1 MKDRTLPSTLDAVAE
16 SMRAKAAL
24 PLGQAWVLAMLGGA
38 YIALAAF
45 GSTLVSC
52 NLTAS
57 PDTYGLG
64 RCLAGLIFPIG
75 LMMIVVGGGELFTG
89 NCLMPEAVRRK
100 TVTFP
105 AMLKSWLLVYLGN
118 AVGAVFTAWL
128 ISLSGLFHAGSGAVA
143 AAVIKT
149 AAGKASL
156 GCSQALVLGVLCNWL
171 VCLAVWLSSR
181 TDVAAHKALL
191 LFFPIWLFVASGYE
205 HSVANMYYLSA
216 GVFAAAD
223 PAALAA
229 SGLGPSTVAALS
241 TGGIATNMFFVTL
254 GNILGG
260 SLLVA
265 GAYAL
270 AYGKRVQAGL
280 TSGEE

>member
-1 MKDRTLPSTLDAVAE
+1 MTDRTLPSTLDVVAE
-16 SMRAKAAL
+16 AMRAKAAL
-24 PLGQAWVLAMLGGA
+24 PRRQAWVLAMLGGA

-45 GSTLVSC
+45 GSTLASC

-57 PDTYGLG
+57 ADTYGLG

-100 TVTFP
+100 TVSLP
-105 AMLKSWLLVYLGN
+105 AMLQSWLLVYLGN
-118 AVGAVFTAWL
+118 AAGAVLVAWL
-128 ISLSGLFHAGSGAVA
+128 ISLSGLFYAGGGAVA

-156 GCSQALVLGVLCNWL
+156 GCSQAFVLGILCNWL
-171 VCLAVWLSSR
+171 VCLAVWLASR
-181 TDVAAHKALL
+181 TDTAAHKALL

-223 PAALAA
+223 PTVLAA
-229 SGLGPSTVAALS
+229 SKIAPSVAAMLS
-241 TGGIATNMFFVTL
+241 AGGIATNMFFVTL

-260 SLLVA
+260 ALFVGGS
-265 GAYAL
+265 YAL
-270 AYGKRVQAGL
+270 AYGKRG
-280 TSGEE
+280 